1 MVCYDALPL
10 LSLPD
15 HEESG
20 EQVSPYL
27 PGPSQ
32 AGPHCHDSTL
42 FVLNIIIAI
51 FFKYQ
56 TQPLIS

>member
-51 FFKYQ
+51 FF
-56 TQPLIS
+56 